1 MQVKNQNGTEVD
13 FDVVANLMDVEIR
26 ERLHD
31 QLTPCTDREF
41 FSAYE
46 IAHCEK
52 FGEEWEL
59 SKVNPTY

>member
-31 QLTPCTDREF
+31 
-41 FSAYE
+41 
-46 IAHCEK
+46 
-52 FGEEWEL
+52 
-59 SKVNPTY
+59 